1 MEFPSPD
8 KTFSRNTCVQL
19 LGKLTL
25 AQQDT
30 RIDHFTNTVSSV
42 ISNFPTPNNSPE
54 ELSTEELEIDTECT
68 CSSDI
73 VEQIQDLLTE
83 LEGCD
88 SNKSSVILPSTTRK
102 RLLFEDPEKDTTSP
116 SNLKKLCSS
125 PINELSQV
133 QPASNV
139 ITLHDV
145 VSDPPLSVDEL
156 EKDDYILPHSLKYID
171 KHLTYL
177 VSNIYKSISKHSSK
191 TSPNS
196 FDRASKHLLAFKR
209 LVIDHGKHLADN
221 NHWLIVMDYVFMAWK
236 HVNSTPI
243 WDNPT
248 HNTARRQCF
257 KSLLGLCMV
266 SLKKMKG
273 NLSNQEQD
281 YYIKKL
287 KLINN
292 YKSEVNKCLQ
302 LLDFDFTTQ

>member
-1 MEFPSPD
+1 MESRSPD
-8 KTFSRNTCVQL
+8 ITFLRNTCAQL

-25 AQQDT
+25 AQQNNS
-30 RIDHFTNTVSSV
+30 RIDNFTGTVSSD

-54 ELSTEELEIDTECT
+54 ELSTEKRETITECM

-83 LEGCD
+83 LDGCN

-102 RLLFEDPEKDTTSP
+102 RLQFDDPEKDTTSP
-116 SNLKKLCSS
+116 SDLKKLCSS
-125 PINELSQV
+125 PINELPQ
-133 QPASNV
+133 
-139 ITLHDV
+139 
-145 VSDPPLSVDEL
+145 
-156 EKDDYILPHSLKYID
+156 DDYILPHSLKYID

-177 VSNIYKSISKHSSK
+177 VNNIYKSIPKHSSK

-196 FDRASKHLLAFKR
+196 FSRASKHILAFKR
-209 LVIDHGKHLADN
+209 LVIDHGRYLADN

-236 HVNSTPI
+236 HVSSTPK

-257 KSLLGLCMV
+257 KSLLELCMI

-273 NLSNQEQD
+273 KLNSQEQEH
-281 YYIKKL
+281 YIKKL
-287 KLINN
+287 KLIKN
-292 YKSEVNKCLQ
+292 YKRGVKKCLQ